1 MSILTAGKGD
11 SKYNIHI
18 SNKIFSKNILNKYI
32 NKKNKVL
39 IITDDGIPKKH
50 LLSLKK
56 NINDDWLCWIRI

>member
-32 NKKNKVL
+32 NKKGAFKAKLSNCFVVY
-39 IITDDGIPKKH
+39 KKQH
-50 LLSLKK
+50 
-56 NINDDWLCWIRI
+56 N